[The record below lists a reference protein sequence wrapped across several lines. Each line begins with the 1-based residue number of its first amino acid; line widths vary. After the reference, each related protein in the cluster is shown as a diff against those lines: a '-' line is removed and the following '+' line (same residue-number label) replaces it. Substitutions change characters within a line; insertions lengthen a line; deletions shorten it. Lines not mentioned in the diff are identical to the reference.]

1 MLETLWTLKE
11 KGCLIVAYTESMGF
25 DSNDRVRRLEL
36 DGVIDILYSPADHP
50 LPSHVMPESI
60 RLYPASHY
68 ELRETLH
75 KHTPAGEVK
84 PNPQLLRDIISDVGA
99 LPADV
104 IYVGDNLMKDV
115 TMAQQATVQDVWAAY
130 GTSHQKDEY
139 ELLRRVTHWTK
150 EQVEQEKLTRSDDVR
165 PTFTLESG
173 FAELLAKFNFQRHS
187 RGGSVIPYEHT
198 RDLISIW
205 KTIVEA
211 QEHFNDLELRIRGM
225 AITIIGVLLGA
236 VAFAVREDLTLRAG
250 GHEFPAAAFLILTA
264 FLTVP
269 AFWMMDRLWY
279 HRLLQGAVT
288 AGTRIEDSL
297 SVVMPEIG
305 LGKAIS
311 EASPA
316 TVLWKWKI
324 RSTRK
329 IDLFYGVIGVV
340 LLILFAVFLFVV
352 SAVSDGTV
360 ESGDGST
367 SVGAPTATTSA
378 SP

>member
-1 MLETLWTLKE
+1 MTLRE
-11 KGCLIVAYTESMGF
+11 EGCLIVAYTESMGF
-25 DSNDRVRRLEL
+25 YSNDRLRRLGL
-36 DGVIDILYSPADHP
+36 DGVIDILYSPADHA
-50 LPSHVMPESI
+50 LPSHVTPESV
-60 RLYPASHY
+60 RSYPASHY

-75 KHTPAGEVK
+75 RHTPPGEVK
-84 PNPQLLRDIISDVGA
+84 PNPQLLLDIIRDLGA

-104 IYVGDNLMKDV
+104 IYVGDSLVKDV
-115 TMAQQATVQDVWAAY
+115 TMAQHASVRDVWAAY
-130 GTSHQKDEY
+130 GASHQKDEY
-139 ELLRRVTHWTK
+139 ELLRQVTHWTK
-150 EQVEQEKLTRSDDVR
+150 EQVQREKLTRSDDVK
-165 PTFTLESG
+165 PSFTLQSG

-187 RGGSVIPYEHT
+187 RGSSAVPYEHT
-198 RDLISIW
+198 RDLISVW

-279 HRLLQGAVT
+279 HRLLQGAVR

-316 TVLWKWKI
+316 TVLWRWKI
-324 RSTRK
+324 HSTRK
-329 IDLFYGVIGVV
+329 IDIFYILIGAV
-340 LLILFAVFLFVV
+340 LLILFAVFLLVV
-352 SAVSDGTV
+352 SAGSDGSVQTG
-360 ESGDGST
+360 EGST
-367 SVGAPTATTSA
+367 FSSTATTPATATTSTV
-378 SP
+378 P